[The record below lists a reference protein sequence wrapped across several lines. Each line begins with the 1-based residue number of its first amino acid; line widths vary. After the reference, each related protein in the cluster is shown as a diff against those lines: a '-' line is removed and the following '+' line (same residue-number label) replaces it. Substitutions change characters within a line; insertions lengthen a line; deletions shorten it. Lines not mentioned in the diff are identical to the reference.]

1 MCCKL
6 RAIPLIVATF
16 ATLAAASPTPTPE
29 PAGEKRIPN
38 AVVGVKVIFRNDKG
52 EILLVFDDRR
62 QAWEVPGGSH
72 QGQAT
77 ARNLIDTLASE
88 LGISYTDLRLGG
100 LFTYHNAESGTTIVR
115 PYYTAEFR
123 GFLETGSSKEVV
135 KSNWFNLAEA
145 KKVIPYPAS
154 VQILE
159 RLSRQPEHVWA
170 AAFEEYGYTSPMTDR
185 TAVKFRVLED
195 FYELK

>member
-1 MCCKL
+1 MGCKL
-6 RAIPLIVATF
+6 RVMPFIAATF
-16 ATLAAASPTPTPE
+16 ATWAAASPTPTPA
-29 PAGEKRIPN
+29 PAGEKPLPD
-38 AVVGVKVIFRNDKG
+38 AVVGVKIIFRNDKD
-52 EILLVFDDRR
+52 EILLVYDDRR

-77 ARNLIDTLASE
+77 AKNLIDTLASE
-88 LGISYTDLRLGG
+88 LGISYTRLRLGG
-100 LFTYHNAESGTTIVR
+100 LFTYHNAEKGTTIVR
-115 PYYTAEFR
+115 PYYTAESR
-123 GFLETGSSKEVV
+123 GVPDARSSKDVV
-135 KSNWFNLAEA
+135 KSKWFSLAEA

-154 VQILE
+154 VQIIE

-195 FYELK
+195 FYELR